1 MTDDARKRGG
11 GLRPL
16 RSALDAWKPARG
28 RNIDPVD
35 EIVSAWLGIV
45 GRDVAANST
54 PLELLGT
61 NLVVGTRSSAWSQ
74 QLQFLSLHVLAA
86 IRALPSGGTVERL
99 TFRTG
104 LVSRGKRRDAVPAV
118 ARRSKSVPTRPGA
131 SDLPAPDLATA
142 FERLRARMTAA
153 SRASGARCTD
163 CGVVTDASPDVTAS
177 TRARC
182 APCAGEAERVRR
194 TLVERIVYMA
204 PWLVIEEM
212 REQIPDLRNAEFE
225 RVRKRLLSRWWIILE
240 RTKLAGVVSSSGIER
255 HVASSYVLL
264 HTRLPPDR
272 ITPAVVRNLLGTDL
286 EKILWPHATQ

>member
-1 MTDDARKRGG
+1 MNGDVPGRGG

-28 RNIDPVD
+28 RNIDPVHA
-35 EIVSAWLGIV
+35 IANAWPGIV
-45 GRDVAANST
+45 GADVAANSM
-54 PLELLGT
+54 PLELIGP

-104 LVSRGKRRDAVPAV
+104 LVSRGQRRGVAAPAPRRAKRAVSRD
-118 ARRSKSVPTRPGA
+118 GA
-131 SDLPAPDLATA
+131 AELPAPDLASA

-153 SRASGARCTD
+153 TRAPGARCAT
-163 CGVVTDASPDVTAS
+163 CGVPIDTVPDPTGRAV
-177 TRARC
+177 ARC
-182 APCAGEAERVRR
+182 APCAGEAERERR
-194 TLVERIVYMA
+194 TFVERIVYMA
-204 PWLVIEEM
+204 PWLTIDEM
-212 REQIPDLRNAEFE
+212 REQVPGLLNVEFE
-225 RVRKRLLSRWWIILE
+225 RIRKRLLARWWLVLE
-240 RTKLAGVVSSSGIER
+240 RTKLAGVVSTSGVER

-272 ITPAVVRNLLGTDL
+272 VTPAVVRNLLGTDL
-286 EKILWPHATQ
+286 EKILWPRASP

>member
-1 MTDDARKRGG
+1 MNDDARERGG

-28 RNIDPVD
+28 RNIDPVHA
-35 EIVSAWLGIV
+35 IANAWPGIV
-45 GRDVAANST
+45 GRDVAANSM
-54 PLELLGT
+54 PLELSGPT
-61 NLVVGTRSSAWSQ
+61 LVIGTRSSAWSQ

-104 LVSRGKRRDAVPAV
+104 LVQRGKRRDAVPMASRKAAKGAA
-118 ARRSKSVPTRPGA
+118 ARAAG
-131 SDLPAPDLATA
+131 SDFPAPDLATA

-153 SRASGARCTD
+153 THAPGTRCTR
-163 CGVVTDASPDVTAS
+163 CGAIVDAAAGAVT
-177 TRARC
+177 RC
-182 APCAGEAERVRR
+182 APCAGEAERDRQ

-204 PWLVIEEM
+204 PWLTIEEM
-212 REQIPDLRNAEFE
+212 REQITDLRNAEFE
-225 RVRKRLLSRWWIILE
+225 RARKRLLSRWWLVLE
-240 RTKLAGVVSSSGIER
+240 RTKLAGAVSASGVER

-272 ITPAVVRNLLGTDL
+272 ITPAVVRNLLGPDL
-286 EKILWPHATQ
+286 EKILWPHAAS

>member
-1 MTDDARKRGG
+1 VTDDARERGG

-16 RSALDAWKPARG
+16 RTALDAWKPARG

-35 EIVSAWLGIV
+35 AIASAWPGIV

-54 PLELLGT
+54 PLELIGT

-74 QLQFLSLHVLAA
+74 QLHFLSLHVLAA

-104 LVSRGKRRDAVPAV
+104 LASRGKRRAAAPAV
-118 ARRSKSVPTRPGA
+118 ARRSKDVALRPAA

-153 SRASGARCTD
+153 SRVSGARCAG
-163 CGVVTDASPDVTAS
+163 CGVVIESEPTPTGSAV
-177 TRARC
+177 ARC
-182 APCAGEAERVRR
+182 APCAGEAERERR

-204 PWLVIEEM
+204 PWLAIEEM
-212 REQIPDLRNAEFE
+212 REEIPDLRNAEFE
-225 RVRKRLLSRWWIILE
+225 RVRKRLLSRWWLILE
-240 RTKLAGVVSSSGIER
+240 RTKRAGAVSSSGVER

-286 EKILWPHATQ
+286 EKILWPHTAP

>member
-1 MTDDARKRGG
+1 
-11 GLRPL
+11 L

-104 LVSRGKRRDAVPAV
+104 LVSRGKRRDAVPPV

-142 FERLRARMTAA
+142 FERLRARMTVA